1 MRVTVRLFVIASAI
15 LASLLGFTPQAWAQ
29 G

>member
-1 MRVTVRLFVIASAI
+1 MRVAVRLSLVASAT